1 MSWKKYI
8 KEKAVMGASLT
19 FHIEWSEKIP
29 SNEVICHQIEKY
41 VRKLAIQLLR
51 EVCSGRE
58 KSKIQRP

>member
-1 MSWKKYI
+1 
-8 KEKAVMGASLT
+8 MGASLT